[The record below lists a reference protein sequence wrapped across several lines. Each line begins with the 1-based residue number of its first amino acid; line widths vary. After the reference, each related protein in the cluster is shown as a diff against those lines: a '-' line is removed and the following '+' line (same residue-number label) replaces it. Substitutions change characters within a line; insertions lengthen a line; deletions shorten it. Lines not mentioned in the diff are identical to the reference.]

1 MFEDLQIS
9 NKVRMKRTNKV
20 VLQIF
25 TDSCQMSNCYVGIS
39 NLLDLVLSPQK
50 NSNVEVSFC
59 KHRVKI
65 ESGIQ
70 QDLHD

>member
-50 NSNVEVSFC
+50 TAMLKYLFVN
-59 KHRVKI
+59 I
-65 ESGIQ
+65 E
-70 QDLHD
+70 